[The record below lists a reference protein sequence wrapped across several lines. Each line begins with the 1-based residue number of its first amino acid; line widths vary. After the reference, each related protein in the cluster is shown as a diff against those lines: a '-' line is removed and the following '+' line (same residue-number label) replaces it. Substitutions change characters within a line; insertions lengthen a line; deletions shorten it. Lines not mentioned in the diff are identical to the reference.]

1 MDSFEPGLQ
10 KRDSLRLAGIP
21 GGSVVK
27 NPPAKAE
34 DMGDADSVPG
44 WERSPGIGNGNLHQY
59 SCLENAK
66 DKGAWQPT
74 VHGLQRVR
82 HD

>member
-1 MDSFEPGLQ
+1 MDSFEPGPQ

-27 NPPAKAE
+27 NPPAKSE

-44 WERSPGIGNGNLHQY
+44 WERSPGIRNGNLHQY
-59 SCLENAK
+59 SCLENAM
-66 DKGAWQPT
+66 DGGA
-74 VHGLQRVR
+74 
-82 HD
+82 